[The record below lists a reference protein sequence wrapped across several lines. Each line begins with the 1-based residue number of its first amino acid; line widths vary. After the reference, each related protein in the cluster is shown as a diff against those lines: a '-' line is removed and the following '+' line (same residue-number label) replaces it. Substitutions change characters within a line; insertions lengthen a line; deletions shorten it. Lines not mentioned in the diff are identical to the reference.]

1 MAWSGEQG
9 LWALSRGLGW
19 LGRSLICGLC
29 PAGSSLGILN
39 PKLEAMLTPC
49 LYQSDPRDLRPGV
62 RSQVVAQ
69 PAQDQSPELGVTVW
83 IKPAWNQNPAARSNG
98 VVSIGPYQA
107 QNSPKLEANEC
118 YYDLHNAGVN

>member
-19 LGRSLICGLC
+19 LGSSMTCGPC
-29 PAGSSLGILN
+29 TVGSILGILN
-39 PKLEAMLTPC
+39 PRLGAMATPC

-62 RSQVVAQ
+62 RGQDVAQ
-69 PAQDQSPELGVTVW
+69 PAQDQGPELGVTVW
-83 IKPAWNQNPAARSNG
+83 LKPALDQNPEARSH
-98 VVSIGPYQA
+98 VVISIRPYQA
-107 QNSPKLEANEC
+107 QNISKLEANEC